1 MIIYKEL
8 SKQEIA
14 IDAGTS
20 ARTVRK
26 WCKQKENE
34 MIPFGY
40 TRKSQ
45 NLNPACVRI
54 LAEHFCFTPH
64 NITVI

>member
-14 IDAGTS
+14 NDASTS
-20 ARTVRK
+20 IGTVRK
-26 WCKQKENE
+26 WCKQKEAE

-40 TRKSQ
+40 TRKCK

-64 NITVI
+64 NIQII